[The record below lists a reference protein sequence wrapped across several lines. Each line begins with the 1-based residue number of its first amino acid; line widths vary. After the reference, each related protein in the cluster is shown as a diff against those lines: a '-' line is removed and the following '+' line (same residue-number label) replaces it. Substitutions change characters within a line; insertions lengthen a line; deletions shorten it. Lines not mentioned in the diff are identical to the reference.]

1 MRGLESQTNIVPHSV
16 LAVGQEKNNFGEC
29 FNPFF
34 ATARNNFMRLCFVET
49 AVVLKKHLRNVPLSC
64 LWTLCLDRYQQNA
77 DLAKF
82 SLV

>member
-1 MRGLESQTNIVPHSV
+1 MRGLKSQTNIVPHSV
-16 LAVGQEKNNFGEC
+16 LAVGQEKNNLGEC
-29 FNPFF
+29 FSPFF
-34 ATARNNFMRLCFVET
+34 ATARNNFMRLCF
-49 AVVLKKHLRNVPLSC
+49 VLKKHLRNVPLSC

>member
-29 FNPFF
+29 FSPFF

-49 AVVLKKHLRNVPLSC
+49 ES
-64 LWTLCLDRYQQNA
+64 
-77 DLAKF
+77 F
-82 SLV
+82 